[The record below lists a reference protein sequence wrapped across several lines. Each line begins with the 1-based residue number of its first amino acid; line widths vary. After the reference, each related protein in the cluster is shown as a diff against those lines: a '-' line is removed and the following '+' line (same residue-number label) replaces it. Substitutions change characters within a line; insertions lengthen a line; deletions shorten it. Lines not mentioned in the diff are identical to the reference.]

1 MTAYFTLSRI
11 GFESCVTML
20 LDSTQLKIVKRTN
33 RKKRKIIVS
42 VIKSIIY
49 KLYFLFMTH
58 ILDTE
63 HKNACVLKFI

>member
-11 GFESCVTML
+11 GLASCVTML

-58 ILDTE
+58 ILDTG
-63 HKNACVLKFI
+63 HKNACVLTFI